1 MHRNTTLAV
10 LVVLPFLVGCA
21 HKAAVVAAPEPER
34 VTLAPAPVA
43 SPDAIAE
50 VQDALRDLTIRFEF
64 DRDSLAPEA
73 MHSLQK
79 LAKVLRKHRA
89 VTITIAGHADERGT
103 EEYNF
108 LLGQRRAESV
118 RVYLGVLG
126 VKDEQLETISFG
138 AEVPAVDDESEEAFA
153 ANRRDELSVKET
165 TASVAAA
172 PGR

>member
-10 LVVLPFLVGCA
+10 LVVLPFLVACA
-21 HKAAVVAAPEPER
+21 HKPPVVATPD
-34 VTLAPAPVA
+34 LAPVKPVGAPAA

-50 VQDALRDLTIRFEF
+50 VQEALRDLTIRFEF
-64 DRDSLAPEA
+64 DRDTLAPEA

-89 VTITIAGHADERGT
+89 VNITVAGHADERGT

-138 AEVPAVDDESEEAFA
+138 AEMPAVDDESEEAFA